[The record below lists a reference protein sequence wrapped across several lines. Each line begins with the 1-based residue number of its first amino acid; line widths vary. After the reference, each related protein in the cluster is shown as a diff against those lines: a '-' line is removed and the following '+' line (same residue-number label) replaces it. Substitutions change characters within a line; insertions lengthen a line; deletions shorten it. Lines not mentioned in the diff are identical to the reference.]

1 MSSARLTFSPSVV
14 TASVGEEAVLLD
26 SNSGIY
32 FGLNPVAARVWEL
45 AGLGASVDEI
55 QRQLVAEFDA
65 SNEQV
70 IADLDGLVRQLR
82 DHGLISITEST

>member
-45 AGLGASVDEI
+45 VGLDASVDEI
-55 QRQLVAEFDA
+55 QRRLVAEFDVTSA
-65 SNEQV
+65 RV
-70 IADLDGLVRQLR
+70 AADLDRLVRQLT
-82 DHGLISITEST
+82 DHGLLSITEST